1 MKPPFNLSEWAIRNR
16 SVTIFL
22 MAVVLIAGVSSFYQ
36 LGRAEDPPFTFRT
49 MVVRALWPGATLE
62 ETLLQVTD
70 RLERRLQE
78 VPNLDHLRSFT
89 RAGETTIFVDLLGS
103 TQGRDVADTWY
114 QVRKKTTDIRHTLP
128 PGLVGPFFNDEFG
141 DTFGIIY
148 AFTADGFTHRE
159 LRDFVEEVRSEL
171 LHVPD
176 VSRID
181 ILGAQDEVIFIDFS
195 VERLAGLGFAPAE
208 LIAVLQAQNLVSPA
222 GVLNTGTERIALR
235 VSGAFGSE
243 TDLAE
248 VSFAI
253 GDRMLRLR
261 DIAEIRRALVDPPQP
276 MFRFNGEPAI
286 GLAVAMR
293 EGGDTLALGHNIAAA
308 MTALTAELPIGI
320 EPHLVANQPQIVDQ
334 AINEFTTSLWQAI
347 SIVLVISFIALGLR
361 AGSVVAVAIPLTL
374 GVVFPV
380 MALVDIDLQRV
391 SLGALIIALAL
402 MVDDAMTT
410 IDAMS
415 RRLALGDDP
424 LSAGSYAY
432 AHLSVAMLT
441 GTLITIAGFVPIGF
455 AQSSAGEYTFS
466 IFAVVAIALIA
477 SWVVAMVFAPLIGI
491 LVLRPSKAGDG
502 EQQSRILVIYERFL
516 TLAMRARWVTIGVTS
531 VIFIAT
537 LLAMGQVPR
546 QFFPSSDRNEL
557 LVDLSLPQN
566 ASIHATE
573 QLVNRFESFL
583 RAHPDFAPEI
593 AHWSTYIG
601 QGAIR
606 FYLPLDVQLANP
618 FFAQAVVIAKDIRA
632 RERLQPQLE
641 RLLAEEFPQVVGRV
655 SPLELGPPV
664 GWPVQYRVLGPDPDQ
679 LRDYALQLA
688 DLIAAHPGARRVN
701 FEWMEPARE
710 LRIRIDQ
717 DQARQL
723 GLSSA
728 AVATAL
734 NTNISGTPITQVRDD
749 IYLVPVIAR
758 ETDGQS
764 LSLESLRTLPVSLP
778 TGDTIPLAQFATFEY
793 SQEYPMV
800 WRRDRLPNLTVQA
813 DVAPGTLPE
822 TIVAALAAEIAELDA
837 SFPPGYRIE
846 LGGTVEESAESR
858 ASVFAVVPL
867 MLVMM
872 LTLLMFQLRR
882 FGRVAIVLL
891 LVPLGLIGVVFALLL
906 SGQPLGFVAI
916 LGILAL
922 IGMIAKNAVILLEQ
936 IEAQQAAGQS
946 VWDATISA
954 SSGRFRPI
962 MLTAMSTVLGMIPIA
977 PTVFWGSMAVAIMGG
992 LALATLLTLILL
1004 PTLYVTFY
1012 GGRPGGAGGG
1022 VPRGASERLPAT

>member
-1 MKPPFNLSEWAIRNR
+1 MKPAFNLSEWAIRNR

-49 MVVRALWPGATLE
+49 MLVRALWPGATLD

-103 TQGRDVADTWY
+103 TQGQDVADTWY
-114 QVRKKTTDIRHTLP
+114 QVRKKIADIRHTLP

-148 AFTADGFTHRE
+148 AFTADGFSHRE
-159 LRDFVEEVRSEL
+159 LRDFVEDVRSQL

-195 VERLAGLGFAPAE
+195 VERLAGLGFAPSE

-222 GVLNTGTERIALR
+222 GVLNTGTERITLH

-276 MFRFNGEPAI
+276 MFRFNGVPAI
-286 GLAVAMR
+286 GLAIAMR

-308 MTALTAELPIGI
+308 MTRLTAELPIGI

-347 SIVLVISFIALGLR
+347 GIVLVISFAALGLR

-374 GVVFPV
+374 GIVFPV
-380 MALVDIDLQRV
+380 MALAHIDLQRV

-410 IDAMS
+410 IDSMS
-415 RRLALGDDP
+415 RRLAVGDDQV
-424 LSAGSYAY
+424 SAGSYAY
-432 AHLSVAMLT
+432 AHLAVAMLT

-477 SWVVAMVFAPLIGI
+477 SWVVAMVFAPVIGI
-491 LVLRPSKAGDG
+491 LVLPPNQSVKT
-502 EQQSRILVIYERFL
+502 EQPSRILLIYERFL
-516 TLAMRARWVTIGVTS
+516 TLAMGARWVTVAVTGAL
-531 VIFIAT
+531 FIAT
-537 LLAMGQVPR
+537 LLVIGLVPR
-546 QFFPSSDRNEL
+546 QFFPASDRNEL
-557 LVDLSLPQN
+557 LVNLSLPQQ

-573 QLVNRFESFL
+573 QLVNRFEDFL
-583 RAHPDFAPEI
+583 REHPDVAPEI
-593 AHWSTYIG
+593 AQWSTYIG

-606 FYLPLDVQLANP
+606 FYLPLDVQLAHP
-618 FFAQAVVIAKDIRA
+618 FFAQAVIIANDIDA
-632 RERLQPQLE
+632 RERLQPRLE

-664 GWPVQYRVLGPDPDQ
+664 GWPVQYRVLGPEPDR

-749 IYLVPVIAR
+749 IYLIPVIAR
-758 ETDGQS
+758 EIDGQS
-764 LSLESLRTLPVSLP
+764 LSVESLRTLPVSLP
-778 TGDTIPLAQFATFEY
+778 TGDTAALAQFATFEY
-793 SQEYPMV
+793 RQEYPMV
-800 WRRDRLPNLTVQA
+800 WRRDRLPSLTVRG

-822 TIVAALAAEIAELDA
+822 TIVADLAAEITDLDA
-837 SFPPGYRIE
+837 SLAPGYRIE
-846 LGGTVEESAESR
+846 LGGTVEESAKSR
-858 ASVFAVVPL
+858 DSVFAVVPL

-882 FGRVAIVLL
+882 FGRVAIVVL

-906 SGQPLGFVAI
+906 TRQPLGFVAI
-916 LGILAL
+916 LGVLAL

-936 IEAQQAAGQS
+936 IEAQQATGQS

-962 MLTAMSTVLGMIPIA
+962 MLTAMSTILGMIPIA

-992 LALATLLTLILL
+992 LAVATLLTLVLL

-1012 GGRPGGAGGG
+1012 GGRPGATDPSTAAP
-1022 VPRGASERLPAT
+1022 VTAS

>member
-1 MKPPFNLSEWAIRNR
+1 MKPAFNLSEWAIRNR

-49 MVVRALWPGATLE
+49 MLVRALWPGATLD

-103 TQGRDVADTWY
+103 TQGQDVADTWY
-114 QVRKKTTDIRHTLP
+114 QVRKKIADIRHTLP

-148 AFTADGFTHRE
+148 AFTADGFSHRE
-159 LRDFVEEVRSEL
+159 LRDFVEDVRSQL

-195 VERLAGLGFAPAE
+195 VERLAGLGFAPSE

-222 GVLNTGTERIALR
+222 GVLNTGTERITLH

-276 MFRFNGEPAI
+276 MFRFNGAPAI
-286 GLAVAMR
+286 GLAIAMR

-308 MTALTAELPIGI
+308 MTRLTAELPIGI

-347 SIVLVISFIALGLR
+347 GIVLVISFAALGLR

-374 GVVFPV
+374 GIVFPV
-380 MALVDIDLQRV
+380 MALAHIDLQRV

-410 IDAMS
+410 IDSMS
-415 RRLALGDDP
+415 RRLAVGDDQV
-424 LSAGSYAY
+424 SAGSYAY
-432 AHLSVAMLT
+432 AHLAVAMLT

-477 SWVVAMVFAPLIGI
+477 SWVVAMVFAPVIGI
-491 LVLRPSKAGDG
+491 LVLPPNQSVKT
-502 EQQSRILVIYERFL
+502 EQPSRILLIYERFL
-516 TLAMRARWVTIGVTS
+516 TLAMGARWVTVAVTGAL
-531 VIFIAT
+531 FIAT
-537 LLAMGQVPR
+537 LLVIGLVPR
-546 QFFPSSDRNEL
+546 QFFPASDRNEL
-557 LVDLSLPQN
+557 LVNLSLPQQ

-573 QLVNRFESFL
+573 QLVNRFEDFL
-583 RAHPDFAPEI
+583 REHPDVAPEI
-593 AHWSTYIG
+593 AQWSTYIG

-606 FYLPLDVQLANP
+606 FYLPLDVQLAHP
-618 FFAQAVVIAKDIRA
+618 FFAQAVIIANDIDA
-632 RERLQPQLE
+632 RERLQPRLE

-664 GWPVQYRVLGPDPDQ
+664 GWPVQYRVLGPEPDR

-749 IYLVPVIAR
+749 IYLIPVIAR
-758 ETDGQS
+758 EIDGQS
-764 LSLESLRTLPVSLP
+764 LSVESLRTLPVSLP
-778 TGDTIPLAQFATFEY
+778 TGDTAALAQFATFEY
-793 SQEYPMV
+793 RQEYPMV
-800 WRRDRLPNLTVQA
+800 WRRDRLPSLTVRG

-822 TIVAALAAEIAELDA
+822 TIVADLAAEITDLDA
-837 SFPPGYRIE
+837 SLAPGYRIE
-846 LGGTVEESAESR
+846 LGGTVEESAKSR
-858 ASVFAVVPL
+858 DSVFAVVPL

-882 FGRVAIVLL
+882 FGRVAIVVL

-906 SGQPLGFVAI
+906 TRQPLGFVAI
-916 LGILAL
+916 LGVLAL

-936 IEAQQAAGQS
+936 IEAQQATGQS

-962 MLTAMSTVLGMIPIA
+962 MLTAMSTILGMIPIA

-992 LALATLLTLILL
+992 LAVATLLTLVLL

-1012 GGRPGGAGGG
+1012 GGRPGATDPSTAAP
-1022 VPRGASERLPAT
+1022 VTAS